1 MWCVCVCVCVFVSL
15 SECVSK
21 RIPNLLKLCK
31 DVWNPYK
38 QAELTIHNAHLGIK
52 GPLVLQS
59 TSLAILGWTRSSPST
74 MYMCNHCTAVCFSSS
89 RCIRQATR
97 RLRIVVLQS
106 THHRCAL
113 QCWTVLRSVLSESC
127 HNKYALSSNTHP
139 SFLYPGLLTYS
150 RRPGCL

>member
-1 MWCVCVCVCVFVSL
+1 MCVCVYVCVCVCFVSL

-89 RCIRQATR
+89 RRVRQATRPNTIGMANNCVHTCRLR

-106 THHRCAL
+106 THRRCAL
-113 QCWTVLRSVLSESC
+113 RCWIVLRSVLSESC
-127 HNKYALSSNTHP
+127 HKNTH
-139 SFLYPGLLTYS
+139 
-150 RRPGCL
+150 CL